1 MNIRVPLHKPFY
13 KGLEEFENKVDRI
26 AKGENEEDDSWLGQI
41 YNQFKHLMKDEDGSE
56 PQNYKVDGLEPPM
69 FDDTWDNT
77 WGLADDFDVMM
88 KNGK

>member
-1 MNIRVPLHKPFY
+1 
-13 KGLEEFENKVDRI
+13 
-26 AKGENEEDDSWLGQI
+26 
-41 YNQFKHLMKDEDGSE
+41 MKDEDGSE

-88 KNGK
+88 RNGIVKSLFYFDINLLPSKHQLKPI